1 MKISEITESARFAY
15 ESLNS
20 NKLRSLLTTL
30 GVVIGIVFVI
40 LMGWLL
46 SGLDAALE
54 KTVNVIGTD
63 MLYVD
68 KWNWSG
74 GKNWRDYESRK
85 DINLAQATEF
95 CRRVTTPEVAM
106 PIAQKW
112 GAKIQFKNQSISG
125 ISVQGVPAEY
135 VLTPGGAVTDGRFFS
150 KSEERF
156 GADVAVV
163 GYNVANT
170 LFPDGDAL
178 GKEIKIR
185 GHKFE
190 IIGVVE
196 KRGTFIMDFI
206 DNQTFIPL
214 QTFLG
219 IYGTSGRSLSI
230 AIKAGN
236 EENLA
241 NARSEA
247 IGLMRQIRNNQP
259 GQPDD
264 FSINESQMFR
274 EEINSL
280 RMSTWGV
287 GIGLVSLSFFVGI
300 IGITNIMF
308 VSVTER
314 TKEIGIRKALGAKRG
329 AIMLQFLMEAA
340 ALCFVGA
347 VIAFAFCST
356 VIAVVVKVFFSDS
369 DYLSSYVPPQLLLTA
384 SVVSIIVGILAGL
397 MPALRAA
404 RMKPIDALRYE

>member
-178 GKEIKIR
+178 GKADAHKTAG
-185 GHKFE
+185 GH
-190 IIGVVE
+190 
-196 KRGTFIMDFI
+196 R
-206 DNQTFIPL
+206 
-214 QTFLG
+214 
-219 IYGTSGRSLSI
+219 
-230 AIKAGN
+230 
-236 EENLA
+236 
-241 NARSEA
+241 
-247 IGLMRQIRNNQP
+247 
-259 GQPDD
+259 
-264 FSINESQMFR
+264 
-274 EEINSL
+274 
-280 RMSTWGV
+280 
-287 GIGLVSLSFFVGI
+287 
-300 IGITNIMF
+300 
-308 VSVTER
+308 
-314 TKEIGIRKALGAKRG
+314 
-329 AIMLQFLMEAA
+329 
-340 ALCFVGA
+340 
-347 VIAFAFCST
+347 
-356 VIAVVVKVFFSDS
+356 IAVVDELHRVGGAHDLVLVAHPHGLGQGSEH
-369 DYLSSYVPPQLLLTA
+369 
-384 SVVSIIVGILAGL
+384 VVGGVCHG
-397 MPALRAA
+397 
-404 RMKPIDALRYE
+404 